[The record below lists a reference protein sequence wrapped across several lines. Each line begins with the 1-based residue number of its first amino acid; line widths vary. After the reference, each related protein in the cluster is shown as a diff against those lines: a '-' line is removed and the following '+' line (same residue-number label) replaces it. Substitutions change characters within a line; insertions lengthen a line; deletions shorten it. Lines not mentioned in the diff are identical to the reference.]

1 MKNLER
7 KSGLSCVRSEKAS
20 SNYLMQAPYF
30 IYAVMHASM
39 TGGNTYIVWTIQ
51 GAVSTNWP

>member
-7 KSGLSCVRSEKAS
+7 KSCVRSEKAS

-39 TGGNTYIVWTIQ
+39 TGGNTYIFLDDPRSRVYKL
-51 GAVSTNWP
+51 ALR

>member
-7 KSGLSCVRSEKAS
+7 KSGLSRVRSEKAS
-20 SNYLMQAPYF
+20 SNYLVQAPYF
-30 IYAVMHASM
+30 IYAVMQASM
-39 TGGNTYIVWTIQ
+39 TGENTYIFWTIQ

>member
-7 KSGLSCVRSEKAS
+7 KSCVRSEKAS

-39 TGGNTYIVWTIQ
+39 TGGNTYIFLDDPRSCVYKL
-51 GAVSTNWP
+51 ALR